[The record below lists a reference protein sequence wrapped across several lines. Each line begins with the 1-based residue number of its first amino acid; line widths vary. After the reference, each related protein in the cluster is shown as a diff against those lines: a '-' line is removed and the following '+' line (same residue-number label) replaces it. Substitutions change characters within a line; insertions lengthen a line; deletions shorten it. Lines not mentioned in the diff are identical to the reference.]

1 MPLPLIIAGAVG
13 AGLYGAAKS
22 VGAAIDS
29 SNAEDINR
37 SAHRVVRE
45 IDGLLDKARTI
56 TNEQLEELGKKKY
69 GAVTV
74 NLKKFVEQYSQ
85 LKNVE
90 LLQRGDIDRL
100 VVGDFDDQA
109 MQEIRNDISM
119 LESSAL
125 GLGAGAAAGA
135 MTAFGAYSG
144 TMLLASAS
152 TGTAISALSGVAATN
167 ATLAWLGGGS
177 LAAGGMGM
185 AGGMMVLGGVV
196 AGPALAIFGSILS
209 NSASEKL
216 SHAKANYENAETH
229 ASLCKSTITKLE
241 GIGAVSCLASDTL
254 SKCRTACRRATIA
267 LSKVIEQSGTD
278 YSRFSE
284 DEKNTVFK
292 AVKTAQLVKALVDT
306 AILDEDGNLLGDS
319 EANLRKVREA
329 IA

>member
-1 MPLPLIIAGAVG
+1 MPLPLIIAGAIGV
-13 AGLYGAAKS
+13 GLYGAVKT
-22 VGAAIDS
+22 VGAAMDNS
-29 SNAEDINR
+29 DADALNS
-37 SAHRVVRE
+37 SAHSKVRE
-45 IDGLLDKARTI
+45 IERQLDKQRTL

-69 GAVTV
+69 GAVTIH
-74 NLKKFVEQYSQ
+74 LKKFVEQYSLLQ
-85 LKNVE
+85 NVE
-90 LLQRGDIDRL
+90 LIHRGDIDQL
-100 VVGDFDDQA
+100 VVGDFDDKA

-119 LESSAL
+119 LESSTL

-216 SHAKANYENAETH
+216 SNAKANYENAAAHE
-229 ASLCKSTITKLE
+229 SLCKSTIAKLE
-241 GIGAVSCLASDTL
+241 GIAAVSGLASSTL
-254 SKCRTACRRATIA
+254 SQCRTACRRATTA

-292 AVKTAQLVKALVDT
+292 AVKMAQLVKALVDT
-306 AILDEDGNLLGDS
+306 AILDEEGNLLGDS
-319 EANLRKVREA
+319 KANLRKVSEA
-329 IA
+329 LA